1 MRSASATAWR
11 TACSHSARST
21 TAPPFTPCDCIW
33 LYPINSTA
41 WLRPRK
47 ASLGGHGFS
56 RAIMQA
62 ILLVPIS
69 REAASA
75 VRLAIGRVFGVWLR
89 SRPGL
94 LLVLLV
100 LEQFFAGF
108 RRIVGQLH
116 RQPIRQ
122 PHVDC
127 NDIAREQLLFLVE
140 P

>member
-21 TAPPFTPCDCIW
+21 TAPAFTPRDWIW

-41 WLRPRK
+41 WVRPRK

-69 REAASA
+69 RDATSA
-75 VRLAIGRVFGVWLR
+75 VRFCGIGRVFGV
-89 SRPGL
+89 
-94 LLVLLV
+94 
-100 LEQFFAGF
+100 
-108 RRIVGQLH
+108 
-116 RQPIRQ
+116 
-122 PHVDC
+122 
-127 NDIAREQLLFLVE
+127 
-140 P
+140 